1 MCLWYFSWRS
11 FSNVIL
17 VEPGKIRKANTAK
30 IVPTSKLARLGNG
43 KELARIKHVKE
54 KPRIWYPLL
63 KYSFVLPI
71 CKYWYR
77 ATIEGQDNIPAKGGA
92 ILACNHIA
100 VGETFLLPA
109 LINRRVTYMAK
120 AELFSGVGGLRAK
133 IIAILLRALEQIPLD
148 RSGGRASLAGLGP
161 VVEFLKKGRLVGIYP
176 EGTRSPDGRLYRGK
190 TGVARIALAAG
201 VPVIPVAVFGTH
213 WVRGRLGIPVLDRP
227 RIVVGKPRYYGDL
240 AFRMDEPQI
249 IRWVTDDVMA
259 GIQELSG
266 QEYVDVYGRFV
277 KKGKVS
283 AAELEKMI
291 KDRPGTLMP
300 PKK

>member
-1 MCLWYFSWRS
+1 MKSGKNRKTDS
-11 FSNVIL
+11 TKIL
-17 VEPGKIRKANTAK
+17 
-30 IVPTSKLARLGNG
+30 PTSKLARLSHSKG
-43 KELARIKHVKE
+43 LAQIKHVKE

-77 ATIEGQDNIPAKGGA
+77 ASIEGQENIPKKGGA

-120 AELFSGVGGLRAK
+120 KELFSGAGGLRAK
-133 IIAILLRALEQIPLD
+133 IVAILLRALEQIPID
-148 RSGGRASLAGLGP
+148 RSGGRASLAGLAP
-161 VVEFLKKGRLVGIYP
+161 VVEFLRKGRLVGIYP

-213 WVRGRLGIPVLDRP
+213 WVRGQMGIPVLDRP
-227 RIVVGKPRYYGDL
+227 RIVVGRPRYYGDL
-240 AFRMDEPQI
+240 VSRMDEPEI

-266 QEYVDVYGRFV
+266 QEYVDVYGRLV

-283 AAELEKMI
+283 AAEVMKSVKE
-291 KDRPGTLMP
+291 RPGTPLP
-300 PKK
+300 PAK